1 MNTLDFVKESNR
13 IEGIHRLPTAAEIDE
28 HDRFVALPVITVADL
43 EQFVSAYQ
51 PDAKLRT
58 DPDVV
63 VSVGGHIPPEG
74 GMGVVY
80 ALEKLLEDIEG
91 MTPYQ
96 AHVAYEA
103 LHPFTDGNGR
113 SGRALWAWHMIETLG
128 EYPLGFLHHFYYQS
142 LDASRV
148 EP

>member
-1 MNTLDFVKESNR
+1 MSTLDFVLESNR
-13 IEGIHRLPTAAEIDE
+13 IEGIHRHPIVAEIEE
-28 HDRFVALPVITVADL
+28 HNRFVALPVITVAAL
-43 EQFVSAYQ
+43 EQFVSVYQ

-63 VSVGGHIPPEG
+63 VSVGGHIPPAG

-80 ALEKLLEDIEG
+80 ALEKLLENIES

-96 AHVAYEA
+96 AHVAYEK

-113 SGRALWAWHMIETLG
+113 SGRALWAWHMVETLR
-128 EYPLGFLHHFYYQS
+128 EYPLGFLHHFYYQV

-148 EP
+148 KP